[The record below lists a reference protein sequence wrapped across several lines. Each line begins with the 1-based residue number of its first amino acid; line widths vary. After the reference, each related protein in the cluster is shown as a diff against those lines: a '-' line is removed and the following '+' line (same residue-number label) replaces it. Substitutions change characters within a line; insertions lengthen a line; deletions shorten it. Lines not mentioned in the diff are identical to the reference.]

1 VLLIEGDTMKIILAL
16 NFILVGFGA
25 TANFVP
31 KETCNYS
38 SNSVSAKQHFVV
50 GFQNSIG
57 KCSIR

>member
-1 VLLIEGDTMKIILAL
+1 MKIILAL